1 MPTIGLAT
9 ATAALGLDPD
19 LAPLMDALTARGADT
34 RVVCWD
40 DDVAW
45 DRFDA
50 VVMRSTWDYPERLRE
65 FLAWIDR
72 VDATSTLLNPLP
84 IVRWGIDKRY
94 LLALAADGVPVVP
107 TYIAGPSDPIE
118 LPMAP
123 EVVIKPSISAGSRD
137 TARLDVDDTRVM
149 RLADAIRSS
158 GRDVMIQPYLSAVD
172 TVGEHALVWFGGEF
186 SHAFRKGPLLHVGT
200 PPTEDLF
207 AAEEITPAAAT
218 PAQVAVAA
226 AALDSAARHTGIRPL
241 YARVD
246 LVPGPDGSPVV
257 LELELIEPSV
267 YHFTDPTSAD
277 RFATT
282 ILEHLTQEAL

>member
-50 VVMRSTWDYPERLRE
+50 VVLRSTWDYPDRLRE

-84 IVRWGIDKRY
+84 VVRWSIDKRY

-107 TYIAGPSDPIE
+107 TRIAGPADPIE
-118 LPMAP
+118 LPEAP
-123 EVVIKPSISAGSRD
+123 EVVIKPSARVRKGHQSEGTDGNDLIAVTVPGVSSRCSGSRRPRRERPD
-137 TARLDVDDTRVM
+137 TSPAGL
-149 RLADAIRSS
+149 DAIDSPE
-158 GRDVMIQPYLSAVD
+158 GVY
-172 TVGEHALVWFGGEF
+172 
-186 SHAFRKGPLLHVGT
+186 T
-200 PPTEDLF
+200 P
-207 AAEEITPAAAT
+207 
-218 PAQVAVAA
+218 
-226 AALDSAARHTGIRPL
+226 
-241 YARVD
+241 
-246 LVPGPDGSPVV
+246 
-257 LELELIEPSV
+257 
-267 YHFTDPTSAD
+267 
-277 RFATT
+277 
-282 ILEHLTQEAL
+282 TQETEE